1 MRLHNWTRG
10 VGVGAGRLLA
20 LPPKLTVQTIPPWTH
35 DLIKP
40 DWTDAVLG
48 AQRQLHTRLAAQPPS
63 CRVPACRAY
72 VHRSPNHSQT
82 EWRMPPKRAKLAAR
96 DREQAKRRVADD
108 PAAAAPTVRAT
119 VAPSTATPKRAL
131 GLRKVA
137 KHLRPKRGRP
147 ALTPEQ
153 QAASMA
159 RSARRT
165 AERVAERSAWRLR
178 EHIAA
183 TERRAGL
190 VVRCD
195 HFTDAR
201 AGAVFKLGDC
211 GIGFYRDVTPPLTP
225 SPPLPSPPSLGERA
239 QHAVRRICDRL
250 HGTFVPAAGQ
260 RLKDVPTV
268 TTHGPTDD
276 ATLLSFLQESLAKA
290 WRPSF
295 YCVASRPGC
304 AFSADAPACDAC
316 HRLRA
321 AVHGLT
327 SDAVLHHPNTLDRVL
342 CGQEVHERQMQE
354 CFDAFWE
361 SNKHACRPPP
371 VWTPSQ
377 RCSAPASCGARGDAS
392 YCAACVAKWDAGAS
406 RGWTVVE

>member
-1 MRLHNWTRG
+1 MPRIRSPVAKSLADQDSGGCRRSAPNWQRVIG
-10 VGVGAGRLLA
+10 SRPSGAWRTIQLPLRQPSGRRSRPA
-20 LPPKLTVQTIPPWTH
+20 PPRRSVRWGCARSPSTSGRST
-35 DLIKP
+35 
-40 DWTDAVLG
+40 AVLLS
-48 AQRQLHTRLAAQPPS
+48 R
-63 CRVPACRAY
+63 
-72 VHRSPNHSQT
+72 RSS
-82 EWRMPPKRAKLAAR
+82 
-96 DREQAKRRVADD
+96 
-108 PAAAAPTVRAT
+108 
-119 VAPSTATPKRAL
+119 
-131 GLRKVA
+131 
-137 KHLRPKRGRP
+137 RP
-147 ALTPEQ
+147 L
-153 QAASMA
+153 
-159 RSARRT
+159 
-165 AERVAERSAWRLR
+165 
-178 EHIAA
+178 
-183 TERRAGL
+183 
-190 VVRCD
+190 
-195 HFTDAR
+195 
-201 AGAVFKLGDC
+201 
-211 GIGFYRDVTPPLTP
+211 LTP

-268 TTHGPTDD
+268 TTHVPTDD

>member
-1 MRLHNWTRG
+1 
-10 VGVGAGRLLA
+10 
-20 LPPKLTVQTIPPWTH
+20 
-35 DLIKP
+35 
-40 DWTDAVLG
+40 
-48 AQRQLHTRLAAQPPS
+48 
-63 CRVPACRAY
+63 
-72 VHRSPNHSQT
+72 
-82 EWRMPPKRAKLAAR
+82 MPPKRAKLAAR

-165 AERVAERSAWRLR
+165 AERVAERSASRLR

-392 YCAACVAKWDAGAS
+392 SAVLRASPNGMLGRRVAGPSSSDVCFAS
-406 RGWTVVE
+406 RTS